1 MVRAVAA
8 AAVLTLAPT
17 GIAAGATEI
26 VGVSKTATIPPR
38 IGSSGSQLDQL
49 PQCPGNRTAVA
60 GGFELEFRIGDPL
73 PPVIYP
79 TTFRRDFDA
88 WFMGVSNFG
97 PGSGAVTTY
106 AYCARI
112 EVSVAFLARRA
123 TGQVLETTARCPSRK
138 PALSGGFVLET
149 VGDVPFAL
157 ARKSRSAWTAAAT
170 NPAGNEAGLTAYVVC
185 ASRRSTPPRTS
196 LRRSAE
202 RARRR
207 SPAARRGR
215 GCSPVASRRRRSR
228 AGCSSTSRGE
238 SAAEAGGSAR
248 RRRRLRPARSAPT
261 CTASKTEAEWV
272 RGLAGPLRVKEERS

>member
-185 ASRRSTPPRTS
+185 A
-196 LRRSAE
+196 
-202 RARRR
+202 
-207 SPAARRGR
+207 
-215 GCSPVASRRRRSR
+215 
-228 AGCSSTSRGE
+228 
-238 SAAEAGGSAR
+238 
-248 RRRRLRPARSAPT
+248 
-261 CTASKTEAEWV
+261 K
-272 RGLAGPLRVKEERS
+272 GPDADLRVKEVDTSADLAPSLGGASATAVARCPAGTRVLSGGFEAPTFASGVLVHESRRVSRRSWRVSASSQTPATGTLGAHVYCV